1 MFYSYVSLFFNNC
14 TAMWAVL
21 HGMFG
26 RRVSEYWDLGQAFLL
41 EDCHSVLC
49 IPVTL
54 QPASWTAPQGQATP
68 APRAVGV
75 LTVGLSKATVVDAG

>member
-1 MFYSYVSLFFNNC
+1 MLHCSVIAV
-14 TAMWAVL
+14 AMINEGW
-21 HGMFG
+21 F

-41 EDCHSVLC
+41 EECGSVLC

-54 QPASWTAPQGQATP
+54 QPASWTASQGQATP

>member
-1 MFYSYVSLFFNNC
+1 MSQN
-14 TAMWAVL
+14 AVL
-21 HGMFG
+21 AGC
-26 RRVSEYWDLGQAFLL
+26 RVSEYWDLGQAFLL
-41 EDCHSVLC
+41 EDCGSVLC

-54 QPASWTAPQGQATP
+54 QPASWIAVQGQATP